1 MAKRL
6 SGQSYILRKWQ
17 GQSLNA
23 DSLAP
28 PPLSFQLSNRQLGDE
43 GRLISVTSYPIS
55 HFSSTK
61 QRKTCEADETSP
73 SFPFILSPTSVPEE
87 PGPASR
93 IGAWQS
99 YISVHLAGVHAS
111 LQGKSGSMDMP
122 PEVDPVW
129 KDREGGE
136 G

>member
-6 SGQSYILRKWQ
+6 SGQSYTVSKWQ

-28 PPLSFQLSNRQLGDE
+28 PPLSFQLSNMQLGDE
-43 GRLISVTSYPIS
+43 GRLISVTSCPIR

-61 QRKTCEADETSP
+61 QRKNCEADETSP

-87 PGPASR
+87 PCLRRRLAILRQCPAS
-93 IGAWQS
+93 WCPCFF
-99 YISVHLAGVHAS
+99 AGEIWEHGHAS
-111 LQGKSGSMDMP
+111 GSRSCLER
-122 PEVDPVW
+122 PERGTRI
-129 KDREGGE
+129 K
-136 G
+136 